1 MELAIK
7 AECDS
12 RVLVYPLI
20 KILSNY
26 GTVAVYSSN
35 KYLCRLIENE
45 MEGGFRNVRVVVNT
59 EADLDSAKESDEY
72 FTDKYDYV
80 IYDNM
85 GSIDYDMLICIVT
98 NRLSESF
105 VNDLVYVASDPKTH
119 IVKFGSPAPVSKS
132 EKPSKSLKA
141 SKKGSGPTDEEIE
154 ENRDFNK
161 WTAEKSDEEL
171 LQESLEAKDLHW
183 CKFPSFEA
191 IEAMESRY
199 QMMVPDDTLIKELY
213 KLFGT
218 FLSVDERQFTKG
230 ARLKDES
237 GSVISG
243 VDVR

>member
-7 AECDS
+7 SECDS

-20 KILSNY
+20 KILNNY
-26 GTVAVYSSN
+26 GTVAVFSSN

-45 MEGGFRNVRVVVNT
+45 MEGGFRNIRIVVNT
-59 EADLDSAKESDEY
+59 EADLEGAKESDEY
-72 FTDKYDYV
+72 FQDKYDYV

-85 GSIDYDMLICIVT
+85 GSIDYDVLICIVT

-119 IVKFGSPAPVSKS
+119 IIKFGSPAPVNKVEKS
-132 EKPSKSLKA
+132 AKQP
-141 SKKGSGPTDEEIE
+141 KKGSEPTDDEIDA
-154 ENRDFNK
+154 NRDFNK
-161 WTAEKSDEEL
+161 WNVEKSDEEL
-171 LQESLEAKDLHW
+171 LKEALEAKDLHW
-183 CKFPSFEA
+183 CKFPTFDA

-199 QMMVPDDTLIKELY
+199 QMIVPDDTLIKELY
-213 KLFGT
+213 QLFGKV
-218 FLSVDERQFTKG
+218 LSVDERQFTKG
-230 ARLKDES
+230 ARLKDEG